1 MPNVRDVNI
10 LRKWIHKLSK
20 QVGVELRYTKSL
32 MQRLY
37 KRTSLIVSKVKKL
50 RWQGGRQMASYL
62 QEEWAMQLSSK
73 DKKTSHQDAVE
84 KQLRSERDSLLKE
97 NKQIR
102 KCSNV
107 LQYQVNTLSVQLQK
121 ACSSG
126 PDINLPGVLQN
137 ENLLLNT
144 LIAIAEI

>member
-1 MPNVRDVNI
+1 
-10 LRKWIHKLSK
+10 
-20 QVGVELRYTKSL
+20 
-32 MQRLY
+32 
-37 KRTSLIVSKVKKL
+37 
-50 RWQGGRQMASYL
+50 MASYL

-126 PDINLPGVLQN
+126 YQTSQPENSYNRETTSLEPSFEQFTPCNYTLDVEPTFMRAQKCPSYLGIHVYSVLKCIFIP
-137 ENLLLNT
+137 T
-144 LIAIAEI
+144 TS

>member
-1 MPNVRDVNI
+1 MYVCRNVRIIAALHAWYLFFNCFSQFLYDLYLENKRLPNVRDVNI

-50 RWQGGRQMASYL
+50 RRQGGRQMASYL

-97 NKQIR
+97 NK
-102 KCSNV
+102 KFEN
-107 LQYQVNTLSVQLQK
+107 
-121 ACSSG
+121 APMSS
-126 PDINLPGVLQN
+126 
-137 ENLLLNT
+137 
-144 LIAIAEI
+144 